1 MHDLFG
7 KKIILCTLC
16 ILWLTTLSLAQDNR
30 QGNRNYYEFQ
40 SKSYYFG
47 LSLGGNSSGY
57 RINQSRFFVNND
69 SISVAQGS
77 RGPGFDI
84 HFILN
89 VKIGQYFDFRM
100 LPGFSFGSR
109 SLEFTT
115 TGNPNVQTRTYE
127 SVFAES
133 PFLLRFKSAP
143 YRDKRAF
150 VVGGF
155 KYSYDVQS
163 NSASRQANTL
173 VKISPHDF
181 ALEIGVGLQ
190 FFYPYFI
197 FSPEIKWSRGLGNIL
212 IYDDR
217 LAESRVLEQ
226 VRSSV
231 FSISFHFEG

>member
-1 MHDLFG
+1 MHYLRG
-7 KKIILCTLC
+7 YKIGAIGVLL
-16 ILWLTTLSLAQDNR
+16 LMVSMVSAQQNR
-30 QGNRNYYEFQ
+30 SGNRNYYDFQ
-40 SKSYYFG
+40 SKQYYFG
-47 LSLGGNSSGY
+47 LSLGGNTSSY
-57 RINQSRFFVNND
+57 KVNQSQFFVEND
-69 SISVAQGS
+69 SISIVEGG

-89 VKIGQYFDFRM
+89 VKIGQYFDFRA
-100 LPGFSFGSR
+100 LPGFSLGNSR
-109 SLEFTT
+109 SLEFTDANGT
-115 TGNPNVQTRTYE
+115 MQTRTYE
-127 SVFAES
+127 SVFVES
-133 PFLLRFKSAP
+133 PFLLRFKSEP

-150 VVGGF
+150 VVAGF

-163 NSASRQANTL
+163 NSSSRQANTL

-181 ALEIGVGLQ
+181 AFEIGAGLQ

-217 LAESRVLEQ
+217 LAESRVIEQ

-231 FSISFHFEG
+231 FTLSFHFEG